1 MPPLYER
8 GGQFKWIYQ
17 SRVHTTEKKREE
29 FNQQLIKMEFKEG
42 LIASLPY

>member
-1 MPPLYER
+1 VPPLYER

-17 SRVHTTEKKREE
+17 LRVHTTEKKREE

-42 LIASLPY
+42 LIVSLPS